1 MKTQNIH
8 GPLKSTLLVVFMVLM
23 IFPITSCSKKFTFL
37 NSSVVPGAK
46 GYVKVEKDNN
56 NNYIVKVE
64 VTDLAEVERVN
75 SSKTTY
81 VVWMETEDGNV
92 KNLGQLKSS
101 TSFLSNR
108 HTASLETVSS
118 YNPVKIFITTEKG
131 TSAQYPGV
139 QEVMTTKNFSV
150 N

>member
-1 MKTQNIH
+1 MKTQNMYS
-8 GPLKSTLLVVFMVLM
+8 PLKSTFLVFFMVLM
-23 IFPITSCSKKFTFL
+23 IIPFTSCSKKFTFL

-56 NNYIVKVE
+56 NNYTVKVE
-64 VTDLAEVERVN
+64 VTDLAEIERVN

-81 VVWMETEDGNV
+81 VVWMETDDGNA

-101 TSFLSNR
+101 TSFLSKR

-118 YNPVKIFITTEKG
+118 FKPVKIFITTETG
-131 TSAQYPGV
+131 TSVQYPGE
-139 QEVMTTKNFSV
+139 QEVMTTEDFLVK
-150 N
+150 